1 MIIKVQSIFTFH
13 RFYYL
18 DIIYFRAKP
27 KSNIYIGLSKSSE
40 SEGKYVWID
49 GTLATNIPWSAH
61 VTESSEN
68 EAKCVALIFEDDR
81 FDSLIEYDCEAATSY
96 LCTGIMNIKNNLDI
110 QLQNPV
116 VIS

>member
-13 RFYYL
+13 RLYYL
-18 DIIYFRAKP
+18 DIIYFRATT
-27 KSNIYIGLSKSSE
+27 KSSIYIGLSKSSE

-49 GTLATNIPWSAH
+49 GTLATNIPWSIN
-61 VTESSEN
+61 VTESPDN
-68 EAKCVALIFEDDR
+68 EAKCVALIFEDDK
-81 FDSLIEYDCEAATSY
+81 FGSFIEYDCETTTSY